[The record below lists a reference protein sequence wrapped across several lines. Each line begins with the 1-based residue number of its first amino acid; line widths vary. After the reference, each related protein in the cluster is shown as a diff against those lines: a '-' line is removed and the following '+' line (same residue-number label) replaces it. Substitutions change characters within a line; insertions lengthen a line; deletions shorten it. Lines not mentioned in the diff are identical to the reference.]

1 MGWLARKMRGPRWWG
16 LGVPRRRKAAQH
28 SAGFGPDV
36 TRTFQ
41 VVPDARS
48 TPGSGEWPRRK
59 PTEEEMLIKMDGGR
73 KLGSLGIF
81 FLGLLKKLLI
91 SISLEAQWSRLIN

>member
-48 TPGSGEWPRRK
+48 TPGIRGMATQKTNRGRDADQDGWR
-59 PTEEEMLIKMDGGR
+59 EEAWFARD
-73 KLGSLGIF
+73 IF
-81 FLGLLKKLLI
+81 FRAFKEVAYFNFSG
-91 SISLEAQWSRLIN
+91 SPSGPG